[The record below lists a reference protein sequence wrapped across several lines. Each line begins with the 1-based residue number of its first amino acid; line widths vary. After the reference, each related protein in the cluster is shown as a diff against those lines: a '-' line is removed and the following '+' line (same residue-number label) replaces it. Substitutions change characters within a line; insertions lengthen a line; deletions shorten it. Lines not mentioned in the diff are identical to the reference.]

1 MKNLRVR
8 KALADHSMTQG
19 DLARLLGFTEPEMS
33 RILKFELA
41 RSEQDKFIEKI
52 RATNS
57 EDPA

>member
-52 RATNS
+52 RATKS

>member
-8 KALADHSMTQG
+8 KELADHSMTQG
-19 DLARLLGFTEPEMS
+19 DLARLLGFTEPTMS
-33 RILKFELA
+33 VILKFELA

-52 RATNS
+52 RAAK